1 MSDKQ
6 IVAKKASSLLEQ
18 KRQEIIKMVPQW
30 VDPDRFMLTAV
41 MAVSKNPD
49 LQLCTPDSFILS
61 VLEAAR
67 TGLMVDGKEAA
78 IIRYK
83 NRAEL
88 MPMVQGLI
96 RLILRSPG
104 VTKVEARAVYSGDFF
119 GYEYGLTPRLE
130 HRPGP
135 RHDGEIVTHAYA
147 IVWRQGA
154 EPTFEVVT
162 REEIELARLTS
173 RAPDSPAW
181 KNWYGEMARKVALKR
196 LAKYVDLSPE
206 ASRAIELDHFITGD
220 PSMDTA
226 IGAVSDEYE
235 NEITKART
243 KERIEHLKQ
252 VLDEGKTEAEHEPEP
267 ILPEAPDLPD
277 MVPETPIDDP
287 YARLGLRDDKRPYLP
302 HIVAEKLKKLS
313 ASKELANAKP
323 DDRRGKNMT
332 LLSFV
337 VWQVRMCLEGYDDS
351 DAMRIAAFR
360 YVWPEISSFSEL
372 TGPQLAAIERML
384 GSREKDGPGAGYFP
398 LDVAVKEVLGLCQA
412 AIDEGLIEPD
422 AETEKEMKDEDTAE
436 QD

>member
-6 IVAKKASSLLEQ
+6 IVAKEAGPLLEQ
-18 KRQEIIKMVPQW
+18 KRQEIIKMLPQW

-67 TGLMVDGKEAA
+67 IGLMVDGKEAA

-96 RLILRSPG
+96 RLTLRSPG

-119 GYEYGLTPRLE
+119 EYEYGLTPRLE

-135 RHDGEIVTHAYA
+135 RHEGEIVTHAYA

-226 IGAVSDEYE
+226 IGAVSDAYE

-243 KERIEHLKQ
+243 RERIEHLKQ
-252 VLDEGKTEAEHEPEP
+252 VLDDEILDLDTDSEPEVEREPEP
-267 ILPEAPDLPD
+267 PP
-277 MVPETPIDDP
+277 DDP
-287 YARLGLRDDKRPYLP
+287 YARLGLREDKRPYLP

-313 ASKELANAKP
+313 TSKELANAKP